1 MGVCHPPD
9 RPVTHSKQHKSI
21 RFVRRLPTPYHFD
34 IMASA
39 PTASVVSLC
48 RDCLAEFERA
58 QRVCTICGS
67 DRMISHPELGALT
80 TAHIDCDAFYAAIEK
95 RDNPDLIDKPVLIGG
110 GKRGV
115 VSTACYVARQYGP
128 RSAMPMFKAL
138 QMCPHAVVIR
148 PNMAKYVEAS
158 RQVRAIFD
166 GATPIVEPLSL
177 DEAFLDLA
185 GTTTLFKRSAAAT
198 LAFVAR
204 EVERQVRI
212 SVSIGLS
219 YNKFLAKIASDLDKP
234 RGFAVIGQSD
244 AVSRLHDMP
253 ITKIPG
259 VGPSLADRLKVDGF
273 FSIGDLQ
280 AKSEEELTQRYG
292 DTAAQLARRA
302 RGHDSRRINT
312 ERESKSVSAETTFDD
327 NISEVAE
334 LRRLLWLQAERVS
347 ERLKKSGLA
356 GQSIALKL
364 KTSRFKLV
372 TRHHRLQAP
381 TQLAEMIF
389 RASEALLVKEA
400 KGTSYR
406 LIGVG
411 VEGLCDA
418 ELADQ
423 PDLFSDGPK
432 RAAGIEKAMDAVRA
446 KFGRKAIGKG
456 RAARTK

>member
-1 MGVCHPPD
+1 MAISP
-9 RPVTHSKQHKSI
+9 S
-21 RFVRRLPTPYHFD
+21 PT
-34 IMASA
+34 
-39 PTASVVSLC
+39 SVVSLC

-58 QRVCTICGS
+58 QRTCTICGS
-67 DRMISHPELGALT
+67 DRMVSHPELGELT

-95 RDNPDLIDKPVLIGG
+95 RDNPELIDRPVLIGG

-115 VSTACYVARQYGP
+115 VSTACYVARKYGP
-128 RSAMPMFKAL
+128 RSAMPMYKAL
-138 QMCPHAVVIR
+138 QMCPQAVVIR

-166 GATPIVEPLSL
+166 SVTPIVEPLSL
-177 DEAFLDLA
+177 DEAFLDVS

-234 RGFAVIGQSD
+234 RGFAVIGQRD
-244 AVSRLHDMP
+244 AISQLHDMP

-280 AKSEEELTQRYG
+280 AKSEEDLTQRYG
-292 DTAAQLARRA
+292 DTGAQLARRA
-302 RGHDSRRINT
+302 RGHDTRRINT
-312 ERESKSVSAETTFDD
+312 ERESKSVSAETTFEND
-327 NISEVAE
+327 ISDVAE
-334 LRRLLWLQAERVS
+334 LRRLLWLQTERVS
-347 ERLKKSGLA
+347 ERLKKNGLA

-364 KTSRFKLV
+364 KTARFKLV
-372 TRHHRLQAP
+372 SRHRRLQAP
-381 TQLAEMIF
+381 TQLAETIF
-389 RASEALLVKEA
+389 RAAEALLITEVK
-400 KGTSYR
+400 GVSYR

-418 ELADQ
+418 ELADH
-423 PDLFSDGPK
+423 PDLFSDAPK
-432 RAAGIEKAMDAVRA
+432 HAAGVEKAMDAVRA
-446 KFGRKAIGKG
+446 RFGRKAIGKG